1 MWRKLQP
8 YLTVLAGGCN
18 PMWRSWLEAATLCG
32 GAGWRLQA
40 YVAVLAHPLR
50 RPWRPADRPCRARP
64 GKHGHS
70 KYDHRKPGH
79 SKSSH
84 SKCMAIVRGAPAPQA
99 DRCSTATRGPPRLR
113 LRRRRLRRRLRL
125 RRQLRLRLRRWDFW
139 LSACRRARRR
149 AQSSRCPASPAHEH
163 ICTRA
168 VSTLMSCVLAVAT
181 CDNGALGEPP
191 SNPPY
196 DAALQPYPK
205 TTLP

>member
-1 MWRKLQP
+1 MDAYVEK
-8 YLTVLAGGCN
+8 
-18 PMWRSWLEAATLCG
+18 AATLLDR
-32 GAGWRLQA
+32 AGWRLQP
-40 YVAVLAHPLR
+40 YVAELAGGCKPMWRCWPTHGVGLGVLQIDLAAQDLVSMATVSTTIASLAIVR
-50 RPWRPADRPCRARP
+50 VA
-64 GKHGHS
+64 
-70 KYDHRKPGH
+70 
-79 SKSSH
+79 

-196 DAALQPYPK
+196 DTALQPYPK